1 MKKPF
6 LLAVSLTILV
16 SSLQLLGGGGNTP
29 RAEAAPANTLR
40 VTGMT
45 CLSPS
50 TVRVQFAWTPSG
62 SGLQWLDLSIFNN
75 GFAPGTFLGAGP
87 LAPGTTT
94 LTWDGLIANTPHYFR
109 INTFN
114 GSFWEA
120 SATAAFNTAAC
131 NLIYSGATQLRF
143 DVQSCLPNGLA
154 RINIDWTPSQ
164 QGVQWADFSLF
175 NNGFFP
181 GTFAGI
187 GPMPANQNTLTVD
200 NMSPNTTYFVRVN
213 TLTPGGWIASV
224 TIAFTTGPC
233 QPNPGAGF
241 STDPIV
247 VNGTSTGMD
256 PAILTDV
263 RIGAHPDEGFDRI
276 VFEFEDELPDQT
288 RIRYEASAVQCGS
301 GMTEPVAGNGTII
314 VHMTDTRAHT
324 EEGES
329 TLDDLDIP
337 GTGSAI
343 LEAVS
348 ICDFEGI
355 VQWAVGTPNSSRAY
369 RVTVLQNPSRIV
381 IDVLR

>member
-1 MKKPF
+1 MKKS
-6 LLAVSLTILV
+6 LLLV
-16 SSLQLLGGGGNTP
+16 GVLVMAGLSLQLLGGLGAVKT
-29 RAEAAPANTLR
+29 ADAAPANSIR
-40 VTGMT
+40 INRMT
-45 CLSPS
+45 CLSAD
-50 TVRVQFAWTPSG
+50 RVSVEFAWNSSG
-62 SGLQWLDLSIFNN
+62 QGVQWLDLSLFNN
-75 GFAPGTFLGAGP
+75 GFAPGSFLGGGP
-87 LAPGTTT
+87 LASGQNT
-94 LTWDGLIANTPHYFR
+94 LVWDGLLSNTPHYVR
-109 INTFN
+109 VNTLTSL
-114 GSFWEA
+114 GWEA
-120 SATAAFNTAAC
+120 STTSVFNTAAC

-143 DVQSCLPNGLA
+143 DVQSCLSNGLA

-175 NNGFFP
+175 NNGFIP

-187 GPMPANQNTLTVD
+187 GAMSPSQNTLTVD
-200 NMSPNTTYFVRVN
+200 NMSPNTTYFARVN
-213 TLTPGGWIASV
+213 TLTPGGWIPSA
-224 TIAFTTGPC
+224 TIAFTTGAC
-233 QPNPGAGF
+233 QPNPGTGF
-241 STDPIV
+241 STETIL
-247 VNGTSTGMD
+247 VNGSATGMN

-276 VFEFEDELPDQT
+276 VFEFEGALPDLT
-288 RIRYEASAVQCGS
+288 RVRYEASAVQCGS
-301 GMTEPVAGNGTII
+301 GMTEPVAGAGTII

-324 EEGES
+324 DEGES